1 MVGISLDFFVR
12 AWYDDNTFAEF
23 RSDGVIPDITSPK
36 VITIL
41 GVKVSV

>member
-1 MVGISLDFFVR
+1 MVAISYDVFVR
-12 AWYDDNTFAEF
+12 AWYDDDTFAVF